1 MLPRRSAIRA
11 TQRSAIRATQRSTI
25 RATQR
30 SATWAALG
38 VAAAA
43 TLTISAAPHDAH
55 ATAPENRLA
64 AQAVAA
70 VTSPV
75 AAPNVPRDFAAFS
88 GYEPVVVAGYLANP
102 NGACSSPVP
111 LPDEFDSAC
120 KAHDLGYDLLRY
132 AQFHGTELGP
142 WARQS
147 LDGQLDQRMHDACDT
162 REAPVSRTYCFA
174 MADIATTAVNGN
186 SWRQNYL
193 TPVRE
198 SGFGYAVVG
207 VVGVVGVTALGLTLH
222 RSRRPAM
229 DGTYSQKA
237 LAA

>member
-1 MLPRRSAIRA
+1 MRITRATTLPRRSANWA
-11 TQRSAIRATQRSTI
+11 TR
-25 RATQR
+25 R
-30 SATWAALG
+30 SATWAALSV
-38 VAAAA
+38 VAAA
-43 TLTISAAPHDAH
+43 TVTISAAPRDAQ
-55 ATAPENRLA
+55 AAVPENRLA

-70 VTSPV
+70 ATSD
-75 AAPNVPRDFAAFS
+75 AIPNVPRDFAAFS

-132 AQFHGTELGP
+132 AQFHGDELGA
-142 WARQS
+142 WARQA

-162 REAPVSRTYCFA
+162 RESAASRSYCFA

-198 SGFGYAVVG
+198 SGFGYAAAG
-207 VVGVVGVTALGLTLH
+207 VLGLSALGLTLL
-222 RSRRPAM
+222 RPRRPAPA
-229 DGTYSQKA
+229 GTYSQKA
-237 LAA
+237 VAA